1 MRYIIC
7 LICLFSSLMSF
18 SQKSD
23 SLQLP
28 KNSLFLELGGNACGF
43 GSINYERVFPISDK
57 FYISG
62 RVGLGAFYFMNISSI
77 SIPVLGNVIFKIANI
92 LSLEAGLGTTLF
104 FKKKQDSPEESGLD
118 PLLTG
123 LIGLRLQH
131 PGKGFC
137 FRAGFTPIIETRKI
151 DPYVFTQTFTPF
163 AGVSFGYSF

>member
-1 MRYIIC
+1 
-7 LICLFSSLMSF
+7 MSF

-23 SLQLP
+23 SLRLP
-28 KNSLFLELGGNACGF
+28 KNSLSIELAGNACGF

-62 RVGLGAFYFMNISSI
+62 RVGVGGFYYMNISSI
-77 SIPVLGNVIFKIANI
+77 SIPILGNVIFKIVNI

-104 FKKKQDSPEESGLD
+104 FKTKQYSPAESGLD

-123 LIGLRLQH
+123 LIGIRLQH

-137 FRAGFTPIIETRKI
+137 FRAGFTPIIDLRST
-151 DPYVFTQTFTPF
+151 DPYVFTQTFTPL
-163 AGVSFGYSF
+163 AGFSFGYSF

>member
-1 MRYIIC
+1 
-7 LICLFSSLMSF
+7 MSF
-18 SQKSD
+18 SQKTD

-28 KNSLFLELGGNACGF
+28 KNSLFLELGGNAFGF
-43 GSINYERVFPISDK
+43 GSINYERVFPLSDK

-77 SIPVLGNVIFKIANI
+77 SIPILGNVIFKIANI
-92 LSLEAGLGTTLF
+92 LSLEAGFGTTLF
-104 FKKKQDSPEESGLD
+104 FKKEQDSPEESGLD

-151 DPYVFTQTFTPF
+151 DPYLFTQTFTPF

>member
-1 MRYIIC
+1 MRYMLGFIC
-7 LICLFSSLMSF
+7 LLSSLMSF

-28 KNSLFLELGGNACGF
+28 KNSLSLELGGNACGF
-43 GSINYERVFPISDK
+43 GSINYERVFPIADK

-77 SIPVLGNVIFKIANI
+77 SIPVLGNVIFKVVNI

-104 FKKKQDSPEESGLD
+104 FKKKKDSPKESGLD

-137 FRAGFTPIIETRKI
+137 FRAGFTPIVELRTT
-151 DPYVFTQTFTPF
+151 DPYVFTQTLTPF
-163 AGVSFGYSF
+163 AGFSFGYSF